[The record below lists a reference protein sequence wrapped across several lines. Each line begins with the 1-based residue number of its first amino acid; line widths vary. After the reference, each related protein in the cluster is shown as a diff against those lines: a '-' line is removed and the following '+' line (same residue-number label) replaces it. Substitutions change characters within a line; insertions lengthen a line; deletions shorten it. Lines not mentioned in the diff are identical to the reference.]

1 MLIYLVVEGGAQP
14 RDKLLALL
22 WSDSGPERGRG
33 VLRTTLAYLRRALD
47 AFTTLN
53 SAVYLMTEADTI
65 AFNFK
70 TDYDLDLHQVEL
82 ALQSDQPALLE
93 RAVSLYRGDFLIGFS
108 LADAPGFDEWA
119 SVQRESWHRRMSAVF
134 EQLSQRQAEERR
146 FEAGLSTAARWV
158 AHDPL
163 NEAAHRWLMQL
174 YALKGDRT
182 AALQAYA
189 ACQTTLKTE
198 LSIEP
203 SAETRKLAEQI
214 RRQELGS
221 KVNKSKI
228 ENQKSK
234 IPRAKGLLA

>member
-1 MLIYLVVEGGAQP
+1 MSQLRLSLLGPPQVWADDTPLTFATRKALALLIYLVVEGGAQP

-33 VLRTTLAYLRRALD
+33 VLRTTLAYLRRTLD
-47 AFTTLN
+47 ASATLN
-53 SAVYLMTEADTI
+53 SAAYLMTEADTI

-93 RAVSLYRGDFLIGFS
+93 RVVSLYRGDFLTGFS
-108 LADAPGFDEWA
+108 LPDAPGFDEWA
-119 SVQRESWHRRMSAVF
+119 SVQRETWHRRMSAVF
-134 EQLSQRQAEERR
+134 EQLSQRQAEERH
-146 FEAGLSTAARWV
+146 FEAGLATAARWV

-163 NEAAHRWLMQL
+163 NEAAHRQLMQL

-189 ACQTTLKTE
+189 ACQTTLKME
-198 LSIEP
+198 LSIRLY
-203 SAETRKLAEQI
+203 RK
-214 RRQELGS
+214 
-221 KVNKSKI
+221 
-228 ENQKSK
+228 
-234 IPRAKGLLA
+234 